1 MKFRWIAA
9 ILIIALALGAG
20 CIAYVCMRE
29 PMPEVAANDG
39 DALLW
44 LRHEF
49 KLPADKMARIE
60 KMHDAYQVVCEEHC
74 RIIRDARVGLRKLR
88 EAKAPAAEITAA
100 EEKSK
105 EVDLI
110 CTTSLE
116 THMREIASVM
126 GGEDGRRYLSIV
138 LPRVAKFD
146 HAGAPGL
153 DFESAKPHAGHAKH

>member
-1 MKFRWIAA
+1 MKFRWIAGL
-9 ILIIALALGAG
+9 LIVALALGAG
-20 CIAYVCMRE
+20 CIAYVCIRE
-29 PMPEVAANDG
+29 PMPEVASNNADS
-39 DALLW
+39 LLW

-49 KLPADKMARIE
+49 KLPPDKMARIE

-74 RIIRDARVGLRKLR
+74 RIIRDARIGLRKLR
-88 EAKAPAAEITAA
+88 EAKAPAAQITAA

-116 THMREIASVM
+116 AHMREIASVM
-126 GGEDGRRYLSIV
+126 GGEDGQRYLSIV

-146 HAGAPGL
+146 HAGAPSL
-153 DFESAKPHAGHAKH
+153 NFESTKPHAEHAQR

>member
-1 MKFRWIAA
+1 MKFRWITA
-9 ILIIALALGAG
+9 ILIVALAVGAG
-20 CIAYVCMRE
+20 CIVYVCMRE
-29 PMPEVAANDG
+29 PMPKAAADDG

-60 KMHDAYQVVCEEHC
+60 KLHDAYQVVCEEHC
-74 RIIRDARVGLRKLR
+74 RIIRDARVALRKLR
-88 EAKAPAAEITAA
+88 EAEAPASEISAA
-100 EEKSK
+100 EARSS

-116 THMREIASVM
+116 THMREIANVM

-153 DFESAKPHAGHAKH
+153 NLESDKPHAGHAHH